1 MCSPRWSTTCV
12 AYSASGQ
19 VTFLGPLST
28 PFPSVRQPG
37 YLLKKRRPV
46 ALRPR
51 LTTGLPLSQRAP
63 LPLKEMHPHMYRLTQ
78 LWVGVK
84 GCCGKGLRLETLG
97 CCRYLYSPNCLEEVF
112 SETRF
117 PVLRSPRQPK
127 GKNKGRGP
135 IYRGSGF

>member
-12 AYSASGQ
+12 AYSASGH

-63 LPLKEMHPHMYRLTQ
+63 LPLEEMHPHMYRLTQ
-78 LWVGVK
+78 RWVVGQGLLRPGFALRDARVLPLPLFSGMCRRGV
-84 GCCGKGLRLETLG
+84 LG
-97 CCRYLYSPNCLEEVF
+97 NLVSGSKVFPPTEGQEE
-112 SETRF
+112 
-117 PVLRSPRQPK
+117 
-127 GKNKGRGP
+127 GP
-135 IYRGSGF
+135 ESYI